1 MFGGADSYNCSVQ
14 VARVIRD
21 VQTGDLVSIRGKAF
35 IAGAYEHPA
44 RLISDRTVPQVHLD
58 VAVGA
63 LADAGLSFDDVDG
76 YFCSGDAPG
85 FGPMSMME
93 YLGIRDAS
101 YFEST
106 DVGGSVYNLLA
117 GHAAAAIAEGKCKVA
132 LVTQGSNMLGMAER
146 AHAEGGGPQGPG
158 GRGGFGASPDM
169 AFEGFSGSFRPVH
182 GYALNASRHMYEY
195 GTTSAQLAWI
205 KVAAS
210 THAQH
215 NPNAKFPYAVTVD
228 DVLNSPM
235 ISDPLHRLDCCV
247 NTDGGGALVIVAA
260 EVARDLPR
268 RTAKILGH
276 GEALK
281 DTQRGR
287 IDLTHTGAVWSGPRA
302 FEEAGVKPSDID
314 YVSIYDS
321 FTITVLETIEDLGFC
336 EKGKGGAF
344 VADGGLVAPDGRL
357 PFNTDGGGLSSSH
370 PGSRGGMTKMIEAV
384 RQIRGDAHPAVQV
397 RDCELAV
404 AHGTGGSLSTRH
416 ASVTVVL
423 GQPDA

>member
-1 MFGGADSYNCSVQ
+1 M
-14 VARVIRD
+14 
-21 VQTGDLVSIRGKAF
+21 SIRGKAF
-35 IAGAYEHPA
+35 IVGAYEHPL
-44 RLISDRTVPQVHLD
+44 RTITDRTVPQVHLD

-63 LADAGLSFDDVDG
+63 LADAGLSFGDVDG

-93 YLGIRDAS
+93 YLGIKGAS

-106 DVGGSVYNLLA
+106 DVGGSVYNLLS

-132 LVTQGSNMLGMAER
+132 LMTQGSNMLGMAQR
-146 AHAEGGGPQGPG
+146 ARAEGRQQGGGPP
-158 GRGGFGASPDM
+158 GRGGFGAASPDM
-169 AFEGFSGSFRPVH
+169 AFESWSGSFRPVH
-182 GYALNASRHMYEY
+182 GYALNASRHMYEF
-195 GTTSAQLAWI
+195 GTKSEQLAWI

-210 THAQH
+210 IHAQH
-215 NPNAKFPYAVTVD
+215 NPNAMFPYAVTVD
-228 DVLNSPM
+228 DVMNSPM
-235 ISDPLHRLDCCV
+235 ISDPLHRLDCCI
-247 NTDGGGALVIVAA
+247 NTDGGGVLVIVAP

-268 RTAKILGH
+268 RAAKILGH
-276 GEALK
+276 GEAMK

-344 VADGGLVAPDGRL
+344 VADGGLVSPGGRL
-357 PFNTDGGGLSSSH
+357 PFNTDGGGLCSSH

-397 RDCELAV
+397 PDCQLAV

>member
-1 MFGGADSYNCSVQ
+1 M
-14 VARVIRD
+14 
-21 VQTGDLVSIRGKAF
+21 SIRGKAF
-35 IAGAYEHPA
+35 IAGAYEHPL
-44 RLISDRTVPQVHLD
+44 RIIPDRSVPQVHLD

-93 YLGIRDAS
+93 YLGIKGAS

-106 DVGGSVYNLLA
+106 DVGGSVYNLLS
-117 GHAAAAIAEGKCKVA
+117 GHAATAIAEGKCTVA
-132 LVTQGSNMLGMAER
+132 LVTQGSNGLGMAQR
-146 AHAEGGGPQGPG
+146 ARTGQGGPAQGGGG
-158 GRGGFGASPDM
+158 GRGGFGGGSPDS
-169 AFEGFSGSFRPVH
+169 AFEMWAGSMRPVH

-195 GTTSAQLAWI
+195 GTTSDQLAWI

-210 THAQH
+210 IHAQH
-215 NPNAKFPYAVTVD
+215 NPNAQFPYAVTVE
-228 DVLNSPM
+228 DVLESPM
-235 ISDPLHRLDCCV
+235 VSDPLHRLDCCY
-247 NTDGGGALVIVAA
+247 NTDGGGALVIVSP
-260 EVARDLPR
+260 EVARSLPR

-276 GEALK
+276 GEAIK

-314 YVSIYDS
+314 YASIYDS

-344 VADGGLVAPDGRL
+344 VADGGLVSPGGKL

-384 RQIRGDAHPAVQV
+384 RQIRGDAQPAVQV
-397 RDCELAV
+397 PDCQLAV
-404 AHGTGGSLSTRH
+404 AHGTGGSLNTRH